1 MFFSADAF
9 FTELGIREKV
19 DISYVT
25 PMPGA
30 FTKPVA
36 TKMLSELPAENNI
49 EVIRDFYIER
59 VDNDAKKLISYDEK
73 EIDFDVLTVVPVNM
87 GDEMEVPPVDEF
99 LDMITAGGGEV
110 YACKMA
116 ADMFK
121 LSMDDLC
128 EHVKDI
134 ITVGDLY
141 AMSGG
146 EGTQIIFT

>member
-1 MFFSADAF
+1 
-9 FTELGIREKV
+9 
-19 DISYVT
+19 
-25 PMPGA
+25 MPGA